1 MKKNDLEF
9 YWKLFSSMFLISMS
23 TFGGGFVIITLM
35 QKKYCDDLHWIN
47 RDEILNLTAIAQTA
61 PGSLAVN
68 ASILLGYQL
77 KGIKGALVAALAT
90 IIPPL
95 LIISIIA
102 MFYNAFIENR
112 IVKIALQVMRSGVAA
127 VIFDAVISLM
137 KDVLKTKDILNITVM
152 IIAFVASYFI
162 NVDTIVIIS
171 VCLAL
176 AIAIEL
182 ISQKQSEKTI

>member
-1 MKKNDLEF
+1 
-9 YWKLFSSMFLISMS
+9 MS

-35 QKKYCDDLHWIN
+35 QKKYCDDLHWIK

-68 ASILLGYQL
+68 ASILFGYQL
-77 KGIKGALVAALAT
+77 KGFKGAIVAVLAT
-90 IIPPL
+90 LIPPL
-95 LIISIIA
+95 TIISIISI
-102 MFYNAFIENR
+102 FYTAFSGNN
-112 IVKIALQVMRSGVAA
+112 IVQIALQVMRSGVAA
-127 VIFDAVISLM
+127 VIIDAVINLM
-137 KDVLKTKDILNITVM
+137 QDVLITKDKLNIIVM

-162 NVDTIVIIS
+162 KVDTIVIIS

-182 ISQKQSEKTI
+182 LSKKKSEKTI